1 MDNRI
6 KVLLLVAE
14 PWRSDD
20 SGGNTLN
27 NFVEGMDGVE
37 FAQIYCD
44 DRMPDNAIC
53 QKYYQ
58 IPEREVVR
66 NFFSHNKVGHKLK
79 EQYYNVNKNSNED
92 AIPSHYSKKSKF
104 SIKYQILRLMRDM
117 RPNIIFTIRKFIWL
131 HSNWKTPELERFILE
146 FDPDVIYAPCYAD
159 PFLLKLT
166 RYVKLLTKCRVI
178 TWSADDCYSL
188 RHFSLDPFF
197 WFNRLWNRHCLRKT
211 YSYFDEFYSISE
223 EEAVELEPVVNSVRL
238 GKLKESERKDYQP
251 LKIGILRKGVVVPDT
266 FTPREVHK
274 PIKFIYAGGLYLN
287 RHKSLIE
294 IANTLRILNSKS
306 DSNPN
311 GEVKAELHLY
321 TGSQLND
328 KASNL
333 LNDGR
338 SVFNHGLISPNEL
351 PKIYKDSDVAI
362 HCESFDLKYRLM
374 TRLSFSTKIID
385 CFQSGCAILAIA
397 WKEHTG
403 IKCLKREDAA
413 ICVTSK
419 KDIKEAVT
427 RIVENPKLIQ
437 EYSLKAYECEKRNH
451 RIEDVQKKLY
461 DAFVR
466 CSK

>member
-1 MDNRI
+1 M
-6 KVLLLVAE
+6 
-14 PWRSDD
+14 
-20 SGGNTLN
+20 
-27 NFVEGMDGVE
+27 
-37 FAQIYCD
+37 
-44 DRMPDNAIC
+44 
-53 QKYYQ
+53 
-58 IPEREVVR
+58 
-66 NFFSHNKVGHKLK
+66 
-79 EQYYNVNKNSNED
+79 
-92 AIPSHYSKKSKF
+92 
-104 SIKYQILRLMRDM
+104 
-117 RPNIIFTIRKFIWL
+117 
-131 HSNWKTPELERFILE
+131 
-146 FDPDVIYAPCYAD
+146 
-159 PFLLKLT
+159 
-166 RYVKLLTKCRVI
+166 
-178 TWSADDCYSL
+178 
-188 RHFSLDPFF
+188 
-197 WFNRLWNRHCLRKT
+197 RKT

-251 LKIGILRKGVVVPDT
+251 LKIGILRKGVIVPDT

-274 PIKFIYAGGLYLN
+274 PIKFIYAGGIYLN

-351 PKIYKDSDVAI
+351 SRIYQDSDVAI

-397 WKEHTG
+397 WEEHTG

-413 ICVTSK
+413 ICVTSL
-419 KDIKEAVT
+419 KDIKGAVT